1 MALELRRRHLVD
13 FRMILAV
20 LAVALAAAAG
30 FLLSGCMLG
39 FARRRKLAGAV
50 RASGESRLEKALPSG
65 LPGLVLRY
73 AANSCLRSVSVRGGG
88 ASGYE
93 ERDRGLARR
102 IETSGL
108 SDVLAPAGFRR
119 ARLELAALCAVA
131 GFALGVFLSAALAFL
146 LAALGALAGWRA
158 PTWALGMLVDRRVEE
173 VERHLPEMLDVVSL
187 GLRSGLS
194 FEGAL
199 GSYCRHFDTLLSR
212 ELGAAKSQWGSGLVS
227 RDEALASVSA
237 SFDSPVL
244 ARVMGDIARS
254 LRYGSALSGSLEAVA
269 VEVRKDYRARKQEE
283 IAKAPVKMMLPTGA
297 LILPAMLILVLG
309 PVMLELMAGF

>member
-1 MALELRRRHLVD
+1 MD
-13 FRMILAV
+13 FGVILAAS
-20 LAVALAAAAG
+20 AVALAAAAG
-30 FLLSGCMLG
+30 FLLSGCVLG

-50 RASGESRLEKALPSG
+50 RASGESRLGKSLPAG
-65 LPGLVLRY
+65 LPGVVLRY
-73 AANSCLRSVSVRGGG
+73 AVNSCLRSASAWGGG
-88 ASGYE
+88 ASEFG
-93 ERDRGLARR
+93 ERGGSLAGK
-102 IETSGL
+102 IEASGL
-108 SDVLAPAGFRR
+108 SELLTPAGLRR
-119 ARLELAALCAVA
+119 ARLELAAICAVA
-131 GFALGVFLSAALAFL
+131 GFALGFFLSAALAFL
-146 LAALGALAGWRA
+146 LAVLGAFSGWRA
-158 PTWALGMLVDRRVEE
+158 PAWALGVLVDRRAEE

>member
-1 MALELRRRHLVD
+1 MDLGAI
-13 FRMILAV
+13 FAA

-30 FLLSGCMLG
+30 FLLSGCAFG

-50 RASGESRLEKALPSG
+50 RAGEEDRLGKVLPPG

-73 AANSCLRSVSVRGGG
+73 AANCCLRG
-88 ASGYE
+88 ASARGVRVSE
-93 ERDRGLARR
+93 LGGCEKGLARR

-108 SDVLAPAGFRR
+108 SDVLTPTGFGR
-119 ARLELAALCAVA
+119 ARFELAALCAVA
-131 GFALGVFLSAALAFL
+131 GFALGFSLSAALAFL

-158 PTWALGMLVDRRVEE
+158 PTWALGVLVGRRAEE

-212 ELGAAKSQWGSGLVS
+212 ELSAARGKWGSGLVS

-244 ARVMGDIARS
+244 ARVIGDIARS
-254 LRYGSALSGSLEAVA
+254 LRFGSALSGSLEAVA